1 MFIAALFIMARNWMP
16 HRCPSAEGWIM
27 KMWYIDALE
36 YCSFFKKNEIVKFV
50 DKWMELDKNILSEVT
65 QTLRR

>member
-1 MFIAALFIMARNWMP
+1 
-16 HRCPSAEGWIM
+16 M